1 MRRLRVAT
9 IGAGYF
15 ARFHHEAWARLHD
28 VEFVA
33 ICDSDLEKARAAA
46 ARHDVPTAFADARV
60 MCDALDIDLLDIAT
74 PPASHL
80 ALVSLA
86 AERGIAAI
94 CQKAFCRD
102 LGEAREAAAIAEEA
116 GILLVVHENFRFQPW
131 HRAIR
136 AQIEAGDVG
145 HVYQAHFRMRP
156 GDGRGPRAYLDRQP
170 YFQNMER
177 FLVHET
183 GIHFVDTFRFL
194 FGEIVSV
201 SARLTRLNP
210 AIAGEDSGFVLF
222 DFASGTRAILDA
234 NRLLDHPA
242 DNRRLTMGEMLVE
255 GEAGT
260 LRLDGYGRLFRRA
273 FGENEEGE
281 IAYHWENRG
290 FAGDSVFLLQR
301 HVVDHILEGAPVVN
315 TARDYLVNLAVEEA
329 IYRSSS
335 RGGQTIGLP

>member
-15 ARFHHEAWARLHD
+15 ARFHHEAWARLDD
-28 VEFVA
+28 VDLVA
-33 ICDSDLEKARAAA
+33 ICDSDLDKARASAA
-46 ARHDVPTAFADARV
+46 AHGVPAAFADARA
-60 MCDALDIDLLDIAT
+60 MCDALEIDLLDIAT

-102 LGEAREAAAIAEEA
+102 LDEAREATAIAEDA

-131 HRAIR
+131 HREIR
-136 AQIEAGDVG
+136 AQIAAGAVG

-156 GDGRGPRAYLDRQP
+156 GDGREPRAYLDRQP
-170 YFQNMER
+170 YFQKMER

-194 FGEIVSV
+194 FGEIVAV
-201 SARLTRLNP
+201 SARLSRLNP
-210 AIAGEDSGFVLF
+210 AIAGEDSGLVSF
-222 DFASGTRAILDA
+222 DFANGTRAILDA

-255 GEAGT
+255 GEAST
-260 LRLDGYGRLFRRA
+260 LRLDGYGRLFRRG
-273 FGENEEGE
+273 FGENEERE
-281 IAYHWENRG
+281 IAYRWENRG

-301 HVVDHILEGAPVVN
+301 HVVDHILTGEPVSN
-315 TARDYLVNLAVEEA
+315 RARDYLANLAVEEA
-329 IYRSSS
+329 IYRSSA
-335 RGGQTIGLP
+335 RGGETIGLP